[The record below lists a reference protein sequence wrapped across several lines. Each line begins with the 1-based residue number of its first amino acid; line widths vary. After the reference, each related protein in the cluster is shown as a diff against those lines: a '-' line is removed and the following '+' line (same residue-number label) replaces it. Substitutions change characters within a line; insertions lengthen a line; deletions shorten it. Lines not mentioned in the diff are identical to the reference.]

1 MIRST
6 IHSIG
11 PAALGI
17 KVVGRASNLEGA
29 RKTVQFDDLNLSYL
43 VDVKVLYRRIR
54 AAAESICLPLAHTHR
69 LAMHKKWCDCRS
81 IEVAKAVAEIDH
93 PGLREYH
100 RQLTSRASER
110 GRVI

>member
-6 IHSIG
+6 VHSAG
-11 PAALGI
+11 PTALGI
-17 KVVGRASNLEGA
+17 KVVERDRNLEA
-29 RKTVQFDDLNLSYL
+29 VRKIVRVDDLNLSYL

-54 AAAESICLPLAHTHR
+54 AAAESICSPLAHTHR
-69 LAMHKKWCDCRS
+69 LAMHKKWCDCRN

-93 PGLREYH
+93 PGLTEYH

-110 GRVI
+110 A